1 MSETVQLV
9 LVFCITLVAMN
20 VMNWWR
26 GGVRK

>member
-9 LVFCITLVAMN
+9 LVFCITLITMN
-20 VMNWWR
+20 VMNWWK